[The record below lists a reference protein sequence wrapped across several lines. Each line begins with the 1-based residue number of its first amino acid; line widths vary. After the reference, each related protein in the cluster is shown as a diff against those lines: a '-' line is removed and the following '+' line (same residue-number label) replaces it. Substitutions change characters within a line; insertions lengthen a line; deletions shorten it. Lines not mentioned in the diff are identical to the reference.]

1 MLKKSDCAIAA
12 ISDDVDGDLGDVD
25 HQQLMRKRVA
35 IDASLRNKDNKD
47 NNANDNHQLLISRAR
62 ELSI

>member
-1 MLKKSDCAIAA
+1 MF
-12 ISDDVDGDLGDVD
+12 SDDVDGDLGDVD